1 MPMESIGRVRTISM
15 MPWDLQISECM
26 WDSILLAPQSV
37 KLQSAKYKPT
47 ESAFTEPNKW
57 WLIPMQGEVCSC
69 LNEKFD
75 YEHFWP
81 HLLILESCWRE
92 NSTKHPDNKLLD
104 WVGRHCRHVMGLP
117 SDQHWA
123 QFFPTA
129 FCESRPTPGGEHQDL
144 HAQVIPL
151 SWSWNVAQPA
161 QCFSGWYWMI

>member
-15 MPWDLQISECM
+15 MPRDLQTSECV

-47 ESAFTEPNKW
+47 ESAFTEANKW

-69 LNEKFD
+69 LNEEFD

-104 WVGRHCRHVMGLP
+104 WSWETLQTCHRPSIRSALGTVLSHGFLWIPPHPGR
-117 SDQHWA
+117 W
-123 QFFPTA
+123 
-129 FCESRPTPGGEHQDL
+129 TPGPSCS
-144 HAQVIPL
+144 VIPL
-151 SWSWNVAQPA
+151 SWSWNVAQPV